1 MLIQQVTQR
10 DEGVDAQAG
19 LGGLA
24 HVLAG
29 ERIEPPRGDGNRYT
43 IWEFDADT
51 LRGLTSQPPQHFYRL
66 PKEGMMRIPALGDR
80 RRMCSVEIR
89 SGIPMPPICSKLAS
103 TSALCSGLWAM
114 HTSKPPCSPST

>member
-29 ERIEPPRGDGNRYT
+29 ERIEHPRGDGNRYT
-43 IWEFDADT
+43 IWKFDADT

-66 PKEGMMRIPALGDR
+66 PKEGMMRITDLGDR

-89 SGIPMPPICSKLAS
+89 SG
-103 TSALCSGLWAM
+103 TALL
-114 HTSKPPCSPST
+114 HTC